1 MNQSPVAAGAMIV
14 GLLMMFAGYWSESA
28 LPTSATWTDQQAE
41 EFQKASVVMHGAS
54 YGKSHD
60 HSKEHSHDGPEPD
73 RSSPEY
79 LAAKAAFDKT
89 RADRDRAEAR
99 RSWIKYG
106 IIFTGVLI
114 SGVGIVIVAIEK
126 MKADEGN
133 TQRRKPHKL

>member
-1 MNQSPVAAGAMIV
+1 MIV
-14 GLLMMFAGYWSESA
+14 GLLLMFAGYWSETA
-28 LPTSATWTDQQAE
+28 LPTSTTWTDQQAE

-79 LAAKAAFDKT
+79 LQAKAAFDKSRT
-89 RADRDRAEAR
+89 ELDRAVAR
-99 RSWIKYG
+99 RTWIKYG

-114 SGVGIVIVAIEK
+114 SGLGIVVVALEK
-126 MKADEGN
+126 MKADEGS
-133 TQRRKPHKL
+133 TPRRKPRKQ